1 MSGFVMLLRE
11 KHSFFLIFIIIKFST
26 ISIFSQKMALKLVI
40 SLILGN
46 NSELRLSINNY
57 LKVEF
62 I

>member
-1 MSGFVMLLRE
+1 MLLRE
-11 KHSFFLIFIIIKFST
+11 KHSFFLIFVIIKFAT
-26 ISIFSQKMALKLVI
+26 IPIFSQKMALKLVI

-62 I
+62 F